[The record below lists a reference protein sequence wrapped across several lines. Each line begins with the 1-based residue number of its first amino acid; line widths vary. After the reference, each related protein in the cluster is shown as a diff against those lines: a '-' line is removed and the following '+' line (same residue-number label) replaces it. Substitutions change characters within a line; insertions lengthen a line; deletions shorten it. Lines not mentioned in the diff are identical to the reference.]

1 MKKIITT
8 VITVIVCCC
17 FIIISCNKSK
27 DGSTSSLLLS
37 KSIITDTITNLS
49 QMTGNQAIWNDN
61 GTFRTVTIVSD
72 DEAEHDE
79 ETPSPNAGSTC
90 TRNFSG
96 VARASAKISF
106 ASATTRNYVSFS
118 TLRNSLALDNTMRN
132 LGITNSSPRVS
143 QENKNVRLTNRY
155 LYALKRESDGD
166 LHIIMGDA
174 SSTNFLN
181 CEASG
186 YPSSSA
192 ASYTAIKNVRD
203 AIFTRFGTDFCSR
216 TSYMIFS
223 PALPVSEIAGSMFY
237 DIDHAPG
244 TIGPTGYRP
253 TTSWEIHP
261 MSAIGF

>member
-1 MKKIITT
+1 
-8 VITVIVCCC
+8 
-17 FIIISCNKSK
+17 
-27 DGSTSSLLLS
+27 
-37 KSIITDTITNLS
+37 
-49 QMTGNQAIWNDN
+49 MTGNEAIWNDN
-61 GTFRTVTIVSD
+61 GIFRRVTIVP
-72 DEAEHDE
+72 DEDVEDDE
-79 ETPSPNAGSTC
+79 ETSGPNAGSPC

-96 VARASAKISF
+96 VARAAAKISF
-106 ASATTRNYVSFS
+106 ASATIRNYVSFS

-132 LGITNSSPRVS
+132 SGLGSSSPRVS

-155 LYALKRESDGD
+155 LYAIKRESDGD
-166 LHIIMGDA
+166 MHIIMGDA

-186 YPSSSA
+186 YPSTSA
-192 ASYTAIKNVRD
+192 ASYTAIKSVRD

-216 TSYMIFS
+216 SSYMIFS
-223 PALPVSEIAGSMFY
+223 PALPVSQIAGSMFY
-237 DIDHAPG
+237 DIDHAAG

>member
-8 VITVIVCCC
+8 VIILSVCCV
-17 FIIISCNKSK
+17 FIIASCNKSK
-27 DGSTSSLLLS
+27 DSSSLSPILFTA
-37 KSIITDTITNLS
+37 IITDTITNLS
-49 QMTGNQAIWNDN
+49 QMTGNEAIWNDN
-61 GTFRTVTIVSD
+61 GVFRRVTIVP
-72 DEAEHDE
+72 DEEVEHEE

-96 VARASAKISF
+96 VARAAAKISF
-106 ASATTRNYVSFS
+106 ASAATRNYVSFS

-132 LGITNSSPRVS
+132 LGLNSSSNRVS

-155 LYALKRESDGD
+155 LYAIKRESDGD
-166 LHIIMGDA
+166 MHIIMGDA
-174 SSTNFLN
+174 SSANLLN

-192 ASYTAIKNVRD
+192 ASYAAIKAVRD

-216 TSYMIFS
+216 SSYMIFS
-223 PALPVSEIAGSMFY
+223 PALSVSEIGGSMFY
-237 DIDHAPG
+237 DIDHSAG
-244 TIGPTGYRP
+244 TIGPAGYRP
-253 TTSWEIHP
+253 ITSWEIHP